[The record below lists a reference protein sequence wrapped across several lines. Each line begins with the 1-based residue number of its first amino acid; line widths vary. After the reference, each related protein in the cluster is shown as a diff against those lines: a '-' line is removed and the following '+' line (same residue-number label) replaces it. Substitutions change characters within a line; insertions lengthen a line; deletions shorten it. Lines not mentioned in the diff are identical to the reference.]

1 MSDLIS
7 EPPQVLTK
15 FGESEHANKL
25 SSSTRPSYVE
35 TASCG
40 STDEDVVV
48 TKAAC
53 EEASMAIERPRLN
66 DNPMNSDGG
75 NLEGVRMKN
84 EPNQCN
90 SSSSEP
96 RHEGTAA
103 SSHAQDM
110 TAAGTS
116 ETFVIEGGEGI
127 GNSGT
132 KDGCAA
138 SREPDQMSD
147 ISASA
152 SGSSFDDDLDEID
165 AEMGLEME
173 GNNSVANGKHFT
185 ICSVI
190 SNTSDHESIRSQR
203 ENVDRLLMSSG
214 GFPRS
219 SRSVGGSSIP
229 GAEVPDHGLVDR
241 LGRHRSNSRGCMD
254 RDFRASYAY
263 TYDMNYYKSTDWLR
277 LIPRRSSGGDNFSS
291 SEDDHAT
298 FSSGN
303 VSFPFNQRQMHGN
316 GSVLSPDHYW
326 RGFDN
331 TRIRVKPS
339 HYNGATTRRR
349 SAESTSSPHLH
360 YLGAQ
365 VPDLFTDVISTRID
379 EEEGGGEG
387 VATANDLQQPIH
399 SESLVPSV
407 IQCSSP
413 DTVGN
418 LGNDEMQSRQIISDL
433 HNPCDATPTAQ
444 GFTRATEG
452 QTESRTMPIPPTEA
466 PVEGGAQ
473 FESTLRV
480 GDIVRPEHQSHIH
493 YSQLPPHLQEQ
504 QMHLASWDSKFK
516 TYACRVDQSQEDS
529 SVEIPL
535 FSMARPHMRAFHF
548 AWLTFFFAFLAWFSI
563 TPLLSEV
570 QNSLNLTKE
579 QIWTSSIFGVAGAVF
594 SRCISGVFCDMYGAR
609 LISAAA
615 LFICG
620 IPTMCT
626 GLVNSSI
633 GLSILRLVI
642 GIAGSTFVTCQYWTS
657 TMFTREVAG
666 TANALAAGWG
676 NLGGGIAQVLVG
688 SILFPFFKWIYSS
701 AGTTMDP
708 AELSWRTCCIIPGL
722 ICTVF
727 TFFVIR
733 YSDDSPKGNYCKRQK
748 LGLMK
753 NQSPMKYFKSALSDH
768 NTWIM
773 AIQYGC
779 CFGVELTTTNAAAL
793 YFKEEFELSTE
804 VSAAIASSFG
814 WMNLFARGLGGFLSD
829 VSNVYS
835 GMRGRLIWQ
844 LVCFALEGIFVI
856 VFSEAR
862 SLAGAVTALMTFS
875 LFVQGAEGSTFGIVP
890 YLNPGLTGTIA
901 GIIGAG
907 GNAGAVI
914 FSILFR
920 QLGYRE
926 AFFWMGAATIAISTL
941 SCLVWIRGY
950 QGLFLRRRLL
960 PHDVKPRRSFEESQ
974 SGQLS
979 RTQNLDQAYR
989 TDDVKAVA
997 ERPGSVV
1004 G

>member
-1 MSDLIS
+1 MSDSIS
-7 EPPQVLTK
+7 EPIQVLTK
-15 FGESEHANKL
+15 FEESGHANKL
-25 SSSTRPSYVE
+25 PSSTRPSYVE

-40 STDEDVVV
+40 STDEDVAV
-48 TKAAC
+48 TKVPSAEC
-53 EEASMAIERPRLN
+53 EEVLAPVESSKLDNKSMSTDDEI
-66 DNPMNSDGG
+66 
-75 NLEGVRMKN
+75 LEGKGAEN
-84 EPNQCN
+84 EPNQP
-90 SSSSEP
+90 SSASGQI
-96 RHEGTAA
+96 RHEETVA
-103 SSHAQDM
+103 SSHAQNLT
-110 TAAGTS
+110 TADTS
-116 ETFVIEGGEGI
+116 EDVTSDGEEDTRNSGIRAAADEHGGE
-127 GNSGT
+127 NRF
-132 KDGCAA
+132 AA
-138 SREPDQMSD
+138 SREPDQVSD
-147 ISASA
+147 ISASS
-152 SGSSFDDDLDEID
+152 SGSSFSDDLFNID
-165 AEMGLEME
+165 TEMGLQTE
-173 GNNSVANGKHFT
+173 GNNSIANGKNLT

-214 GFPRS
+214 GYPRS
-219 SRSVGGSSIP
+219 TRSVGGSSIP
-229 GAEVPDHGLVDR
+229 GAESDH
-241 LGRHRSNSRGCMD
+241 
-254 RDFRASYAY
+254 DFSASYAY
-263 TYDMNYYKSTDWLR
+263 SYDTNYYKSTDWLR
-277 LIPRRSSGGDNFSS
+277 LIPRRSSAGENLSS

-303 VSFPFNQRQMHGN
+303 VSFPFHQQNRHVE
-316 GSVLSPDHYW
+316 GSALSPDHFW

-331 TRIRVKPS
+331 TRIRAKPL
-339 HYNGATTRRR
+339 HHNGATTRRR

-360 YLGAQ
+360 YLGSQTRA
-365 VPDLFTDVISTRID
+365 VFTDVISTRID
-379 EEEGGGEG
+379 EEEGGVEG
-387 VATANDLQQPIH
+387 AASTNDLQQPVH
-399 SESLVPSV
+399 SGSLIPSV
-407 IQCSSP
+407 IQCLP
-413 DTVGN
+413 PVN
-418 LGNDEMQSRQIISDL
+418 VENFNEEMQPRHIISIQPPRNEAL
-433 HNPCDATPTAQ
+433 IAQ
-444 GFTRATEG
+444 GATGGPEE
-452 QTESRTMPIPPTEA
+452 QTGSQFMPNLSHEV
-466 PVEGGAQ
+466 PVEAGAR
-473 FESTLRV
+473 FESSLRV
-480 GDIVRPEHQSHIH
+480 GGIVRPEHQSHIH
-493 YSQLPPHLQEQ
+493 YNQLPPHLEEQ
-504 QMHLASWDSKFK
+504 QMHLASWDSKFE

-535 FSMARPHMRAFHF
+535 FSMARPHMRAFHY

-570 QNSLNLTKE
+570 QKSLNLTKE
-579 QIWTSSIFGVAGAVF
+579 QIWTSSIFGVAGAVI

-609 LISAAA
+609 LISAAV

-626 GLVNSSI
+626 GLVNTSI

-642 GIAGSTFVTCQYWTS
+642 GIAGSAFVTCQYWTS

-688 SILFPFFKWIYSS
+688 SILFPFFKLIYSS
-701 AGTTMDP
+701 AGTAVDP

-733 YSDDSPKGNYCKRQK
+733 YSDDSPKGNYYKRRK
-748 LGLMK
+748 LGLMQ
-753 NQSPMKYFKSALSDH
+753 NQSPMKYFKFALSDH

-804 VSAAIASSFG
+804 AAAAIASSFG

-844 LVCFALEGIFVI
+844 LVCFVLEGIFVV
-856 VFSEAR
+856 VFSKAR
-862 SLAGAVTALMTFS
+862 SLAGAVTALITFS

-920 QLGYRE
+920 QFDYRT

-960 PHDVKPRRSFEESQ
+960 SHDVKPRRSFEESQ
-974 SGQLS
+974 AANSSG
-979 RTQNLDQAYR
+979 TQNLEQ
-989 TDDVKAVA
+989 TFQNGDVKAVV
-997 ERPGSVV
+997 ERPGSFV